1 MLFLNR
7 QNLSL
12 IADSETLLK
21 IYVMY
26 IISQNKLHTEMGF
39 FENCI
44 AVLAAYG
51 SQCQCSGSIFR

>member
-26 IISQNKLHTEMGF
+26 IISQNKLSYRDGF

-44 AVLAAYG
+44 DSVG
-51 SQCQCSGSIFR
+51 CIWQSVSVFREHL